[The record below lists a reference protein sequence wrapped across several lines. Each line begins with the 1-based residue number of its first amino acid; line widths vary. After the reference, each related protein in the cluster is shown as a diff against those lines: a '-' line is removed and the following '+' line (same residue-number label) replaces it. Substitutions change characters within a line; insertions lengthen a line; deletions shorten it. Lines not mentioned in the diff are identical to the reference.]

1 MELTR
6 QDCSNIINL
15 LHSQTERINFLENEM
30 DSLFKLIQKCDIP
43 IQFINFYKNE
53 SKYIHS
59 SSKMIICKM
68 KVSNHDI
75 LDKLF
80 TFIPNYNFDSDMIKK
95 VKYNRLLEHF
105 EFMDDYYNFFI
116 NNSSH
121 EIIIPKNKIIKV
133 WINYD
138 KPIIINSNTT
148 QFPLQLL
155 LSAMVI
161 WMGNEEYINDI
172 PDNLTEF

>member
-1 MELTR
+1 MEITS
-6 QDCSNIINL
+6 QDCSNIIEL
-15 LHSQTERINFLENEM
+15 IRYQTGHINFLENEI
-30 DSLFKLIQKCDIP
+30 DTLFKLIQKCDIP

-53 SKYIHS
+53 SKYIHA
-59 SSKMIICKM
+59 SSKMIISRINIAK
-68 KVSNHDI
+68 HDI

-80 TFIPNYNFDSDMIKK
+80 TFIPNYHFDFDIMKK

-105 EFMDDYYNFFI
+105 EFMDDYYDFFI
-116 NNSSH
+116 NNTNH
-121 EIIIPKNKIIKV
+121 QIIIPKNKVIKV

-138 KPIIINSNTT
+138 KPFIFDSNTT
-148 QFPLQLL
+148 QLPLQIL

-172 PDNLTEF
+172 PDNLSLF